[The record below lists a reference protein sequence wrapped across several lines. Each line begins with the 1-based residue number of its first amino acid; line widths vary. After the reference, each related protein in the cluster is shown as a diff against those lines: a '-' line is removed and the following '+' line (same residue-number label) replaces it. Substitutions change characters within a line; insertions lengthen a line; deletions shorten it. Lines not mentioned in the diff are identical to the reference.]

1 VSSKDGEHDDDLAQ
15 GREGE
20 TGRFCSEPK
29 LKMDCASSSIEF
41 PWEMEG
47 LREAENRRL
56 RLGRDELLPRL
67 CSECGDFPP
76 GLEGIGNVL
85 GGRLIIG
92 KGWSFG

>member
-1 VSSKDGEHDDDLAQ
+1 MSSNDGEHDDGLAQ
-15 GREGE
+15 GSEGDI
-20 TGRFCSEPK
+20 GRFCSERK
-29 LKMDCASSSIEF
+29 LKMDCVSSSIEF

-47 LREAENRRL
+47 LRGAENKRL

-67 CSECGDFPP
+67 CSGDWLPL

-85 GGRLIIG
+85 GGRVIIG